1 MQAKWPCFEMFSTAE
16 YLNSDTG
23 LVSWNSSE
31 MMDFDDL
38 FYEGVIERYY
48 TITKGDILISCAA
61 HSEWNNVGCVMFGCE
76 LFIRRID
83 NL

>member
-1 MQAKWPCFEMFSTAE
+1 MFSTAE

-61 HSEWNNVGCVMFGCE
+61 HSE
-76 LFIRRID
+76 
-83 NL
+83 